1 MIVHEVRVLIP
12 TRMGGLDVQVETAVY
27 LETQA
32 AVRQFRKVAEER
44 GWKAGEPRTY
54 IAGTVEQAVAEVERE
69 IALSGQYA
77 GEQA

>member
-12 TRMGGLDVQVETAVY
+12 TQMGGLSVQVETAVY

-32 AVRQFRKVAEER
+32 AVRQFKKIAEER
-44 GWKAGEPRTY
+44 GWKASNPKTY

-69 IALSGQYA
+69 IALSGQNIGSA
-77 GEQA
+77 V